1 MTQLSEV
8 ITSLLDDHSFPSMVR
23 LDGQWGV
30 GKTYFVESNLRPYLE
45 SNGRNTVFFSLTG
58 INSLNDFRDKL
69 ISSVFFSENVDEGLF
84 KGLASGTLAFLEKT
98 GDNGG
103 LISSVLK
110 SSAGVAKHSL
120 LSKVSDV
127 VVILDDLERVNNKEL
142 EGAIVGDCL
151 QLINDNNLDF
161 IFIMNSE
168 RSSIDNAM
176 LEKAFSDRVY
186 FKRPLSEVV
195 EIAFQQHDYFDS
207 CNAQLIEMVKK
218 YNFFNLRVLKRAG
231 NRLKLIYDLIRT
243 EENLDIK
250 SSMKVLVHQV
260 ITICYLFYSC
270 GKSVDEISFGLDY
283 TKNLLPSDTDD
294 EDEFKRFRTMYT
306 PTTEL
311 IEYCCGKRHT
321 VPEINSIGRVFSK
334 PCPIDRFMF
343 ERPYQLDTT
352 TFNELLSKTEN
363 YLFSQEKVALTKW
376 FQACENYRYLLEN
389 GFVSGNASDFLEK
402 LEELANKKVFDGAD
416 LEGRSRNL
424 SLSTECIQ
432 QLFWR
437 YKDKWIVLNN
447 QTIND
452 SLYTRVQE
460 SWSNVDLEFY
470 NNYRVHPFIKLFSAE
485 KWIEAIDNWSTQDI
499 GLFSDHLFEAYRPGN
514 IASFHQEEDIDAIK
528 MLRDKL
534 IGQISI
540 MEAGLPKGSRV
551 LVIKALENGL
561 AKMSSSCD
569 DWD

>member
-534 IGQISI
+534 IGQIST